1 MNKILE
7 DTANTI
13 SGKTSDKSQDEN
25 FGSIVL
31 TIVIIG
37 VILNLIRVIQECNR
51 DDDAKFAKTTKDLC
65 AKRGWFTKMRIR
77 KAIRKE
83 IGIANY
89 KTYGKSLMESI
100 LETGD
105 ELTEEQLLELLEA
118 SKNV

>member
-13 SGKTSDKSQDEN
+13 SGKASAKSQDEN

-37 VILNLIRVIQECNR
+37 VILNLIRVIQECNKN
-51 DDDAKFAKTTKDLC
+51 DDSKFVGRTKRLC
-65 AKRGWFTKMRIR
+65 SNRGWFTKMRI
-77 KAIRKE
+77 KKVIRQE
-83 IGIANY
+83 IGMANY
-89 KTYGKSLMESI
+89 KAYGNSIMESI